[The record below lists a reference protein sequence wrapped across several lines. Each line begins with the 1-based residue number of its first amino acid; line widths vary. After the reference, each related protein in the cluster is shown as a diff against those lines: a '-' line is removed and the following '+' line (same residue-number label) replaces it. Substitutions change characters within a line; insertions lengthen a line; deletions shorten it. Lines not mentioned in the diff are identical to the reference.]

1 MTFSPNLFF
10 LVCLKSQNSDFFMK
24 SKDEGKVK
32 LRPYDEAEH
41 PDKAMHFSKI
51 KDKSLQI
58 LRDLLTAYGMI

>member
-1 MTFSPNLFF
+1 
-10 LVCLKSQNSDFFMK
+10 MK

-51 KDKSLQI
+51 KDKSVQI